1 MMELLA
7 VACLSVAAKM
17 EEVDVPVLLDLQV
30 RVSLP
35 VRDFIFLILPFASKS
50 LNVCVDLSFV
60 LDLFLIFCLLC

>member
-35 VRDFIFLILPFASKS
+35 VRDFIFLE
-50 LNVCVDLSFV
+50 
-60 LDLFLIFCLLC
+60 FCLLCQSR